1 MKIFVNDYQKTLL
14 LGKTIGKVLST
25 PVVIYL
31 KGDLGTGKTHLSK
44 GIAEG
49 LEIEEDITSPTF
61 TLINE
66 YSTENVNLYHLDVY
80 RLPNLNSVL
89 DLGIEDFVSNQN
101 SVTIIEWAEKLE
113 NYNLFDNFIDV
124 HVMYNKGGREFI
136 INLDNYKNKE
146 ILKKEI
152 ECVVNTWN

>member
-1 MKIFVNDYQKTLL
+1 MKIFADDYQKTIL
-14 LGKTIGKVLST
+14 LGKTMGKVLST
-25 PVVIYL
+25 PVVLYL

-49 LEIEEDITSPTF
+49 LGISEDVTSPTF

-66 YSTENVNLYHLDVY
+66 YSTKDINLYHLDVY
-80 RLPNLNSVL
+80 RLPNLNSIL

-113 NYNLFDNFIDV
+113 NYNLFDNFIEIN
-124 HVMYNKGGREFI
+124 VMYNKDGRDFI
-136 INLDNYKNKE
+136 INLDSYKNKE
-146 ILKKEI
+146 ALKKEI
-152 ECVVNTWN
+152 ESLVNTWN

>member
-1 MKIFVNDYQKTLL
+1 MKIFANDYKKTLL
-14 LGKTIGKVLST
+14 LGKTIGKFLATPIVL
-25 PVVIYL
+25 YL

-49 LEIEEDITSPTF
+49 LGISEDVTSPTF

-66 YSTENVNLYHLDVY
+66 YSTKNINLYHLDVY
-80 RLPNLNSVL
+80 RLPNLNSIL

-113 NYNLFDNFIDV
+113 NYNLFDNFIDIN
-124 HVMYNKGGREFI
+124 VMYNKDGRDFI
-136 INLDNYKNKE
+136 INLDSYKNKE
-146 ILKKEI
+146 TLKKEI
-152 ECVVNTWN
+152 ESLVNTWN

>member
-1 MKIFVNDYQKTLL
+1 MKIFANDYQKTIL
-14 LGKTIGKVLST
+14 LGKTIGKVLAT

-49 LEIEEDITSPTF
+49 LAIEEDVTSPTF

-66 YSTENVNLYHLDVY
+66 YSTKNINLYHLDVY

-113 NYNLFDNFIDV
+113 NYNLFDNFIDIN
-124 HVMYNKGGREFI
+124 VMYNKDGRDFI
-136 INLDNYKNKE
+136 INLDSYKNKE
-146 ILKKEI
+146 TLKKEI
-152 ECVVNTWN
+152 ESLVNTWN

>member
-1 MKIFVNDYQKTLL
+1 MKIFASDYQKTLL

-25 PVVIYL
+25 PVVLYL

-44 GIAEG
+44 GIADG
-49 LEIEEDITSPTF
+49 LGISEDVTSPTF

-66 YSTENVNLYHLDVY
+66 YSTKDINLYHLDVY

-113 NYNLFDNFIDV
+113 NYNLFDNFIDIN
-124 HVMYNKGGREFI
+124 VMYNKDGRDFI
-136 INLDNYKNKE
+136 INLDSYKNKE
-146 ILKKEI
+146 TLKKEI
-152 ECVVNTWN
+152 ERLVNTWN

>member
-1 MKIFVNDYQKTLL
+1 MKIFANNYIKTHL
-14 LGKTIGKVLST
+14 LGKTIGSFLST
-25 PVVIYL
+25 PIVIYL

-44 GIAEG
+44 GISEG
-49 LEIEEDITSPTF
+49 LGIKEDITSPTF

-80 RLPNLNSVL
+80 RLPNLNSIL
-89 DLGIEDFVSNQN
+89 DLGIEDFVSNKN

-113 NYNLFDNFIDV
+113 NYNLFDNFIDI
-124 HVMYNKGGREFI
+124 HVMYNKGGRDFI

-146 ILKKEI
+146 LLKKEI